1 MARGPFTILD
11 NGKVSQVDARVGQ
24 DTIWLSFNA
33 LKTALSWEQRPE
45 GLCKGELC
53 VPLGD
58 EMDVISEGGVDLVA
72 LAELLTRPLALDTD
86 ERVAYLGESVA
97 DQSERLLSLEAP
109 DFTLPDLDGKPHSL
123 SDYRGKKVL
132 LVAYASW

>member
-1 MARGPFTILD
+1 MARGRFTILD

-53 VPLGD
+53 VTLGD

-97 DQSERLLSLEAP
+97 DQSARLLSLEAP

>member
-97 DQSERLLSLEAP
+97 DQSARLLSLEAP
-109 DFTLPDLDGKPHSL
+109 DFTLPDLYGKPHSL

>member
-86 ERVAYLGESVA
+86 ERVAYLGESAA
-97 DQSERLLSLEAP
+97 DQSARLLSLEAP

-123 SDYRGKKVL
+123 SHYRGKKVL